1 MTRRSPA
8 AKPGLAESRES
19 QANDLPSI
27 RAVGDTSENPPEQTP
42 LFDVPRARGH
52 WTDGHLVADGPESK
66 AAAESISLVSV
77 TYTQRIVLNAARL
90 HRGGFRLE
98 DLPSIVH
105 KHFPSC
111 RSSSSSLRSRAKE
124 LERRGDLVVV
134 GFGETSRG
142 RRCKLLAAKR
152 AD

>member
-1 MTRRSPA
+1 MTRRIPA
-8 AKPGLAESRES
+8 GEPGLS
-19 QANDLPSI
+19 QGGRKRYDSHSLPPV
-27 RAVGDTSENPPEQTP
+27 ADTIEDPEQAP

-66 AAAESISLVSV
+66 AAAESISLESV
-77 TYTQRIVLNAARL
+77 TRTQRVVLNAARL

-105 KHFPSC
+105 KHFPTC

-142 RRCKLLAAKR
+142 RRCKLLAAR
-152 AD
+152 GAD

>member
-8 AKPGLAESRES
+8 GKPGLAESRVS

-27 RAVGDTSENPPEQTP
+27 RAVSDEDHDQQA
-42 LFDVPRARGH
+42 LWDIPRARGH
-52 WTDGHLVADGPESK
+52 WTDGHLVADGPEAK
-66 AAAESISLVSV
+66 AAAESIPLESV
-77 TYTQRIVLNAARL
+77 TRTQRIVLNAARL

-105 KHFPSC
+105 KHFPTS

-134 GFGETSRG
+134 GFGETSPG
-142 RRCKLLAAKR
+142 RRCKLLAAR
-152 AD
+152 GAD